1 MTSAE
6 LLTGRDL
13 SPVQRTI
20 RQYIEDYSQHLGYSP
35 SYREIARAAGLASLS
50 SVALHMQTLQDKGYV
65 SREPRRP
72 RSIVALPCGVAPVP
86 PAPGGAAA
94 ELPGGTTAPPAP
106 DVPDAAYIP
115 LLGRIAAGQPI
126 LSGQPTVSGAA
137 MVSGELAGDGF
148 LLPRQLVGTGT
159 LFMLRVSGDSMTGA
173 GITDGDLVVVREQP
187 DAESGDIVAAM
198 IDGLEV
204 EGTVKTLKRSDGH
217 VWLMP
222 HNPVYTPILADDA
235 IIVGKVVA
243 VLRRV

>member
-1 MTSAE
+1 MTSVE

-13 SPVQRTI
+13 TPVQRTI
-20 RQYIEDYSQHLGYSP
+20 RQYIADYSQDLGYPP

-72 RSIVALPCGVAPVP
+72 RSIVVLPCGGAPVP
-86 PAPGGAAA
+86 EPGEAAGEPAGGSSGRPG
-94 ELPGGTTAPPAP
+94 P
-106 DVPDAAYIP
+106 DLADAAYIP
-115 LLGRIAAGQPI
+115 LVGRIAAGQPI

-235 IIVGKVVA
+235 VIVGKVVA